1 MTVRGNKANYRR
13 AIEEIMNNKNMS
25 VIPELIS
32 PEYVFHN
39 PFGEDIKG
47 IDGFK
52 QEVLRRL
59 NAFPDLH
66 ITIDDMFGEGDKLA
80 VLLTSQ
86 GTFKG
91 KLGNLEPTGN
101 RFNYST
107 AYFYKFTEGKQVEA
121 RPFMDMLSFYKQ
133 LGINPPKY

>member
-1 MTVRGNKANYRR
+1 MSVSENKANYRR
-13 AIEEIMNNKNMS
+13 AIEEIMNNKNIK

-32 PEYVFHN
+32 PEYVYRN

-47 IDGFK
+47 IEGFR
-52 QEVLRRL
+52 QEVSRRL

-66 ITIDDMFGEGDKLA
+66 ITIDDIFGEGDKLA
-80 VLLTSQ
+80 VLLTSR

-91 KLGNLEPTGN
+91 KLGNLEPTGKKL
-101 RFNYST
+101 NYTT
-107 AYFYKFTEGKQVEA
+107 AYFYKFVEGKQVEA

-133 LGINPPKY
+133 LGVSPPKY